1 MRPIR
6 LVHLRVCTALALAA
20 GAVSFLGCRER
31 GSFAQAP
38 VIVISIDTLR
48 ADRRPAY
55 GYGKVET
62 PALDRFRADAILC
75 ERAYS
80 HYPMTLPSH
89 VSILTGQVPPV
100 HGVRDNVGSPF
111 RAADHPYLPRLFK
124 AGGYATGAAVSSY
137 VLRADTGLGEGFD
150 FYEDRFQAAPGA
162 TSDAVHR
169 GGGETARLA
178 LDWIRQRSGQPFFFF
193 FHIYEPH
200 FPYEPQEPFAAR
212 YADRYDGEVATSD
225 KIVGD
230 FLEELRR
237 LEVYDKA
244 VIVLLSDHGEGL
256 GDHGEYQHAIFV
268 YRETI
273 QVPLMIKLPGS
284 RHGGATVKVLTQLA
298 DVFPTLA
305 KTVGLAVPPDARD
318 LVGTSIVDLLADDSP
333 PERQSYAE
341 SWYARLHYG
350 WSELT
355 ALRGGSYTYIDAPE
369 PELYDT
375 AADPGET
382 RNVLAQNPRDHR
394 RAYGE
399 MRQAIRAFQKPL
411 AAPAA
416 VDAETRERLAALGY
430 AGTTVL
436 EEGPRPDPKSRRP
449 LLRKMEDAWGLA
461 AAGDHAQAVEK
472 YRSILADDP
481 GMVDIWELLATS
493 LRHLKRYDE
502 ALDAY
507 RQALELSGGAS
518 QIAVRAAAA
527 FFEAGEL
534 DEARRHAEL
543 ALQDDPRRAN
553 EILVRVA
560 LARGELDRV
569 RELLVGSANEA
580 LRREVGLALAE
591 GGRAQEALELL
602 QPLAQGGEGSGAP
615 SPAPASL
622 TALAVALT
630 EAGRPAEALQ
640 ALEQALALAPDD
652 PKAHQQM
659 GVVLLRLS
667 RPAEARDHLRR
678 ALAADDKL
686 AVAWNTLGVALYQLE
701 GPAPALEAW
710 QRAVALD
717 PRQYQA
723 LYNLGLVAASTGRM
737 GEARGAL
744 RRFVD
749 TAPPGQ
755 YGADIQKARGI
766 LREIGG

>member
-1 MRPIR
+1 MRPR
-6 LVHLRVCTALALAA
+6 PFALCTALALAA

-31 GSFAQAP
+31 DAFPQAP

-48 ADRRPAY
+48 ADRLPAY
-55 GYGKVET
+55 GYEKVET
-62 PALDRFRADAILC
+62 PALDRLRADAILC

-89 VSILTGQVPPV
+89 VSLLTGQLPPV
-100 HGVRDNVGSPF
+100 HGVRDNVGYPF

-124 AGGYATGAAVSSY
+124 EAGYATGAAVSSY
-137 VLRADTGLGEGFD
+137 VLRADTGLGAGFD
-150 FYEDRFQAAPGA
+150 FYEDRFEAAPGA
-162 TSDAVHR
+162 TADAVHR
-169 GGGETARLA
+169 RGDETARLA
-178 LDWIRQRSGQPFFFF
+178 LDWIRPRAREPFFFF

-237 LEVYDKA
+237 LGVYDKA
-244 VIVLLSDHGEGL
+244 VIVLTSDHGEGL

-284 RHGGATVKVLTQLA
+284 ARGGSTVEVLTQLA

-305 KTVGLAVPPDARD
+305 QAAGLPVPGDSRD
-318 LVGTSIVDLLADDSP
+318 LVGASILDLLAAESP
-333 PERQSYAE
+333 PERQTYSE

-355 ALRGGSYTYIDAPE
+355 ALRGDVGGGSYTYIDAPE
-369 PELYDT
+369 PELYDV

-382 RNVLAQNPRDHR
+382 RNILSRNR

-411 AAPAA
+411 APPAA
-416 VDAETRERLAALGY
+416 VDAETRGRLAALGY
-430 AGTTVL
+430 AGATVL
-436 EEGPRPDPKSRRP
+436 DERGGPRPDPKSRRP
-449 LLRKMEDAWGLA
+449 LLRQMEDAWALA
-461 AAGDHAQAVEK
+461 SAGDHERAVET
-472 YRSILADDP
+472 YRAILATDP
-481 GMVDIWELLATS
+481 QMVDIWELLATS
-493 LRHLKRYDE
+493 LRHLKRHDE
-502 ALDAY
+502 ALEAY
-507 RQALELSGGAS
+507 RKALELSGGAS

-527 FFEAGEL
+527 YFDAGRL

-543 ALQDDPRRAN
+543 ALQDDPQRAN

-569 RELLVGSANEA
+569 RELFAGAATSDE

-591 GGRAQEALELL
+591 GGRTQEALEVL
-602 QPLAQGGEGSGAP
+602 QPLAQGEGAHD
-615 SPAPASL
+615 PAAL
-622 TALAVALT
+622 TAVAVALT
-630 EAGRPAEALQ
+630 EAGRPDEALR
-640 ALEQALALAPDD
+640 ALEQALALAPEDAR
-652 PKAHQQM
+652 AHQQM
-659 GVVLLRLS
+659 GVVLLRLN

-678 ALAADDKL
+678 ALAVNDQL
-686 AVAWNTLGVALYQLE
+686 AVTWNTLGVALYQLE
-701 GPAPALEAW
+701 GPVPALAAW
-710 QRAVALD
+710 QRSVALD

-723 LYNLGLVAASTGRM
+723 LYNLGLVAASTGRL

-744 RRFVD
+744 RQFVD
-749 TAPPGQ
+749 TAPPQQ

>member
-1 MRPIR
+1 MRPTR
-6 LVHLRVCTALALAA
+6 FALCTALALAA

-31 GSFAQAP
+31 DAFPQAP

-48 ADRRPAY
+48 ADRLPAY
-55 GYGKVET
+55 GYEKVET

-89 VSILTGQVPPV
+89 VSLLTGLLPPA
-100 HGVRDNVGSPF
+100 HGVRDNVGYPF
-111 RAADHPYLPRLFK
+111 KAGEHPYLPRLFK
-124 AGGYATGAAVSSY
+124 EAGYATGAAVSSY
-137 VLRADTGLGEGFD
+137 VLRADTGLGDGFD

-162 TSDAVHR
+162 TADSVHR
-169 GGGETARLA
+169 RGDETARLA
-178 LDWIRQRSGQPFFFF
+178 LDWIRPRAGEPFFFF

-237 LEVYDKA
+237 LGVYDKA
-244 VIVLLSDHGEGL
+244 VIVLTSDHGEGL
-256 GDHGEYQHAIFV
+256 GDHGEYQHAIFL

-273 QVPLMIKLPGS
+273 QVPLLVKLPGS
-284 RHGGATVKVLTQLA
+284 ARGGATVKVLTQLA

-305 KTVGLAVPPDARD
+305 QAAGLQVGDLRDDARD
-318 LVGTSIVDLLADDSP
+318 LAGTSILGLLAAESP
-333 PERQSYAE
+333 PERQSYSE

-355 ALRGGSYTYIDAPE
+355 ALRGGPYTYIDAPE
-369 PELYDT
+369 PELYDV

-382 RNVLAQNPRDHR
+382 RNILAQNR

-411 AAPAA
+411 APPAA
-416 VDAETRERLAALGY
+416 VDAETRGRLAALGY
-430 AGTTVL
+430 AGATVL
-436 EEGPRPDPKSRRP
+436 DAGGLRPDPKHRRP
-449 LLRKMEDAWGLA
+449 LLRQMEDAWALA
-461 AAGDHAQAVEK
+461 SAGDHERAVET
-472 YRSILADDP
+472 YRAILATDP
-481 GMVDIWELLATS
+481 QMVDIWELLATS
-493 LRHLKRYDE
+493 LRHLKRHDE
-502 ALDAY
+502 ALAAY
-507 RQALELSGGAS
+507 RKALELSGGAA

-527 FFEAGEL
+527 YFDAGRL

-543 ALQDDPRRAN
+543 ALQDDPQRAN

-569 RELLVGSANEA
+569 RELLGSGAVSAN

-591 GGRAQEALELL
+591 GGRTEEALEVL
-602 QPLAQGGEGSGAP
+602 QPLAQGDGAQD
-615 SPAPASL
+615 PASL

-630 EAGRPAEALQ
+630 EAGRPDEALRT
-640 ALEQALALAPDD
+640 LEQALSLAPEDAR
-652 PKAHQQM
+652 AHQQM
-659 GVVLLRLS
+659 GVVLLRLN

-678 ALAADDKL
+678 ALAADDRL

-701 GPAPALEAW
+701 GPVPALEAW
-710 QRAVALD
+710 QRSVMLD

-723 LYNLGLVAASTGRM
+723 LYNLGLVAASTGRL

-744 RRFVD
+744 QRFVD
-749 TAPPGQ
+749 TAPPQQ